1 MTDYKEVPILTA
13 KQIAEECDKDQVII
27 IAWDAAYGRTHV
39 TTFGKTKEDSARAAE
54 GGNFVKEALGWP
66 NELCHDAP
74 GWWKDNVEEI
84 GRLSDTVD
92 NYIAATNLPMPP
104 KFHLEQLKDV
114 LKKVSAKLKE
124 IYVDTSGTNP
134 WVIDHIEEIK
144 NV

>member
-1 MTDYKEVPILTA
+1 MSDYKEIPIDTA
-13 KQIAEECDKDQVII
+13 KQIAETFEKHQVII
-27 IAWDAAYGRTHV
+27 VTWDKVHDMVHV
-39 TTFGKTKEDSARAAE
+39 TTYGLTPESSAQAAQ

-66 NELCHDAP
+66 DELCHDTP

-124 IYVDTSGTNP
+124 IYVNASGYNP
-134 WVIDHIEEIK
+134 WEIQTE
-144 NV
+144 